1 MAATIP
7 TEPRENAA
15 GAARPLIRRYW
26 SVCALYGFAPSF
38 IFAVYPLFLRARGLN
53 QFQTNLV
60 AASYLVV
67 VFLTDVPT
75 GAFADAVGRR
85 AAVVIGCAIHIV
97 AFMLY
102 FVSHH
107 YWQFIVAEILEGFG
121 TTFANGPIDA
131 WMVDSLDAAGFEGPK
146 DTIFSRQ
153 FQLMR
158 ITAMSGAL
166 VGAYVAQIDIALPFL
181 LGAIAWTA
189 AGVGAFILMERGAGR
204 RRPTIYIAAE
214 IRRRAIDSAR
224 LGFADRNLRLLSI
237 AALISASVWTAWWLE
252 WQVYFTRGFDARI
265 SIVGWI
271 FVAITL
277 MQMAGAEVA
286 ARMPWAWER
295 RSSFVAAMSVIAST
309 ALIAAGL
316 AGARM
321 WFALA
326 AVMLAHL
333 ASGAIGP
340 MYAAWYN
347 ESIEGENRATLLSFG
362 STMATLGGTVGQP
375 VQGKLVDV
383 LGVGV
388 TWQLAG
394 LVSMTQ
400 ALCYFALGRP
410 HPARA
415 ASSTQ

>member
-1 MAATIP
+1 MAAIIP
-7 TEPRENAA
+7 TGPRENPPDAV
-15 GAARPLIRRYW
+15 RSLIRRYW
-26 SVCALYGFAPSF
+26 IVWALYGFAPSF
-38 IFAVYPLFLRARGLN
+38 VFAVYPLFLRSRGLN

-85 AAVVIGCAIHIV
+85 AAVVIGCAIHVV
-97 AFMLY
+97 AFLLY
-102 FVSHH
+102 FMSHH
-107 YWQFIVAEILEGFG
+107 YWQFIVAEVLEGFA

-131 WMVDSLDAAGFEGPK
+131 WMVDALDAAGFEGAK
-146 DTIFSRQ
+146 DSIFSRQ
-153 FQLMR
+153 FQLIR
-158 ITAMSGAL
+158 ITGMSGAL
-166 VGAYVAQIDIALPFL
+166 VGAYVARIDIAIPFL
-181 LGAIAWTA
+181 LGTFGWTA
-189 AGVGAFILMERGAGR
+189 AAIGAFILMDRGTGR
-204 RRPTIYIAAE
+204 GGRAIHIAAE
-214 IRRRAIDSAR
+214 IRRRAIDSSR

-237 AALISASVWTAWWLE
+237 AALISTSVWSAWWLE
-252 WQVYFTRGFDARI
+252 WQVYFTQGFDARI

-271 FVAITL
+271 FVAISL
-277 MQMAGAEVA
+277 MQMAGAEVV

-295 RSSFVAAMSVIAST
+295 RSSFVAAMSAILSA
-309 ALIAAGL
+309 ALIAAGI
-316 AGARM
+316 AGGKI

-333 ASGAIGP
+333 ASGAVGP

-362 STMATLGGTVGQP
+362 STMATLGGAVGQP

-383 LGVGV
+383 LGTGV
-388 TWQLAG
+388 AWQLAG

-400 ALCYFALGRP
+400 VLCYLALGRSR
-410 HPARA
+410 PACEA
-415 ASSTQ
+415 MPPQ

>member
-1 MAATIP
+1 MAATNPIP
-7 TEPRENAA
+7 PRENLADPV
-15 GAARPLIRRYW
+15 RSLIRRYW
-26 SVCALYGFAPSF
+26 IVWGLHGFGPSF
-38 IFAVYPLFLRARGLN
+38 IFAVYPLFLRSRGLN
-53 QFQTNLV
+53 QFQTNMV

-75 GAFADAVGRR
+75 GAFADAIGRR
-85 AAVVIGCAIHIV
+85 AAVVIGCTIHV
-97 AFMLY
+97 AAFLLY

-107 YWQFIVAEILEGFG
+107 YWQFIVAEVLEGLG
-121 TTFANGPIDA
+121 TTFCNGPIDA
-131 WMVDSLDAAGFEGPK
+131 WVVDALDAAGFEGAK

-158 ITAMSGAL
+158 ITGMSGAL
-166 VGAYVAQIDIALPFL
+166 IGAYVAQIDIALPFL
-181 LGAIAWTA
+181 LGTFAWTA
-189 AGVGAFILMERGAGR
+189 ATIGAFILMDRGAMR
-204 RRPTIYIAAE
+204 RRPAIHRATQV
-214 IRRRAIDSAR
+214 RRRAIDSTR

-237 AALISASVWTAWWLE
+237 AALISASVWTGWWLE
-252 WQVYFTRGFDARI
+252 WQLYFSQGFNARI
-265 SIVGWI
+265 SVVGWI
-271 FVAITL
+271 FVAISLT
-277 MQMAGAEVA
+277 QMAGAEVA

-295 RSSFVAAMSVIAST
+295 RSSFVAAMSAIASA

-316 AGARM
+316 AGGRM

-333 ASGAIGP
+333 VSGAIGP

-347 ESIEGENRATLLSFG
+347 ESIEGENRATLLSFS
-362 STMATLGGTVGQP
+362 STMATLGGILSQP

-383 LGVGV
+383 LGTAV

-400 ALCYFALGRP
+400 VLCYTALGRSRP
-410 HPARA
+410 SRETLSPP
-415 ASSTQ
+415 

>member
-7 TEPRENAA
+7 TEPRRNAPDA
-15 GAARPLIRRYW
+15 VRSLIRRYW
-26 SVCALYGFAPSF
+26 IVWALYGLAPSF

-53 QFQTNLV
+53 QFQTNTV

-67 VFLTDVPT
+67 MFLTDVPT

-85 AAVVIGCAIHIV
+85 AATVIGCAIHV
-97 AFMLY
+97 AAFLLY

-107 YWQFIVAEILEGFG
+107 YWQFIIAEVLEGFG

-131 WMVDSLDAAGFEGPK
+131 WMVDALDAAGFQGPK
-146 DTIFSRQ
+146 DIIFSRQ

-181 LGAIAWTA
+181 LGTFAWTA
-189 AGVGAFILMERGAGR
+189 AATGAFILMERGAGR
-204 RRPTIYIAAE
+204 RRPTIHIAAE

-224 LGFADRNLRLLSI
+224 LGFAERSLRLLSI
-237 AALISASVWTAWWLE
+237 AGLISASVWTAWWLE

-277 MQMAGAEVA
+277 MQMAGAEIA
-286 ARMPWAWER
+286 ARAPLTWER
-295 RSSFVAAMSVIAST
+295 RPSFVAAMSMIASA
-309 ALIAAGL
+309 ALIVAGI

-326 AVMLAHL
+326 AVMLIHL

-394 LVSMTQ
+394 LVSMAQ
-400 ALCYFALGRP
+400 VPCYIALGRSRFP
-410 HPARA
+410 REA
-415 ASSTQ
+415 